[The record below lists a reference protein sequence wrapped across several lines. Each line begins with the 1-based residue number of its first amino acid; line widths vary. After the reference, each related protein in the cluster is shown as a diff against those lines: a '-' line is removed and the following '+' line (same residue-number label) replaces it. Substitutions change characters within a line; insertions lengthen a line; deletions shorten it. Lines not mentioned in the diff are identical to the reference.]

1 VSHIKTILWGLAQAL
16 VTLFIC
22 ALGTLAYIRLQ
33 GWENPWDG
41 FMDRIALLLV
51 FVVLALVTGSVILA
65 RPVYLILQRRINEG
79 YLLLFSTIMWLVL
92 ILACVLAFMVSFDV
106 HTI

>member
-1 VSHIKTILWGLAQAL
+1 VQAL
-16 VTLFIC
+16 ITLFIC
-22 ALGTLAYIRLQ
+22 ALGTLAYVRLQ

-65 RPVYLILQRRINEG
+65 R
-79 YLLLFSTIMWLVL
+79 T
-92 ILACVLAFMVSFDV
+92 LAFMVSFNV